1 MKQISYEV
9 KKVAYTFKTSLC
21 YSQENN
27 LFTLHTNK
35 NRHSTDST
43 TAQRQW
49 VRRKLGNEDIEAE
62 NHQISLKAP
71 SVWKYTSTFYF
82 DSFRGCYPWVTV
94 ANMCIQSTFIYLTY
108 LYRER
113 IDKDIDIMY
122 IVYLSHLFYASG
134 D

>member
-9 KKVAYTFKTSLC
+9 EKVAYNFKTSLS

-27 LFTLHTNK
+27 LFTLHTDK
-35 NRHSTDST
+35 SRHSTDST

-62 NHQISLKAP
+62 NHQIRLKPP
-71 SVWKYTSTFYF
+71 SVWKRTSTFSF

-94 ANMCIQSTFIYLTY
+94 ANMCIQSIFIYLTY

-122 IVYLSHLFYASG
+122 IVYLSCLFYVSG